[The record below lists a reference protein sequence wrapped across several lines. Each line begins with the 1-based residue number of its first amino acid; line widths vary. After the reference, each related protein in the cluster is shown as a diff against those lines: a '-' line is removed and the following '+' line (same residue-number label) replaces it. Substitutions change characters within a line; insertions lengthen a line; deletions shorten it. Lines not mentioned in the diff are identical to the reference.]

1 LNDGRIIKKY
11 KNRRLYDLNLSQ
23 YIKGDDLKRYVVE
36 GILFTVV
43 DAKTQDDITNVTL
56 LQIFV
61 EMEAGSLPFL
71 STQML
76 RQLIVLAQHPLNRS
90 FKLLLEQQMLTMQSY
105 LENNSYVSDYHDLT
119 KAWNT
124 PTQSMLTAWK
134 NLFKPLA

>member
-1 LNDGRIIKKY
+1 M
-11 KNRRLYDLNLSQ
+11 YDLSLSQ

-76 RQLIVLAQHPLNRS
+76 RQLIMLAQHPMNRS

-105 LENNSYVSDYHDLT
+105 LENNPYLNDYHDLT

-124 PTQSMLTAWK
+124 PTQSMLTAWQ
-134 NLFKPLA
+134 NLFKSWA